1 MSHYIPIVSNLC
13 GQLLVATPQMS
24 DDRFHRAVIYMCQHD
39 SESAMGLII
48 NQQMEDVTFDDLV
61 EKLELD
67 TIHHTEIQTEARPI
81 FLGGPVEP
89 RRGYILHS
97 QDQMMPDSISVSED
111 VGLSLHID
119 MLQDI
124 ASGLGPMQAKI
135 MLGYT
140 GWSAGQLE
148 AEMRENMW
156 FHLPAMPDLIF
167 TEDCRHMWEL
177 SLQLAGVNAGSL
189 SPMAGNA

>member
-1 MSHYIPIVSNLC
+1 MSPYIPIVSNLC

-39 SESAMGLII
+39 SDSAMGLII
-48 NQQMEDVTFDDLV
+48 NQQMDDVTFDDLV
-61 EKLELD
+61 EKLELE
-67 TIHHTEIQTEARPI
+67 TMRPTEARPV
-81 FLGGPVEP
+81 FQGGPVEP

-97 QDQMMPDSISVSED
+97 QDQMMPDSIAISEEI
-111 VGLSLHID
+111 GLSLHVD

-124 ASGLGPMQAKI
+124 AHGLGPLQAKI

-156 FHLPAMPDLIF
+156 FHLPAITDLIF
-167 TEDCRHMWEL
+167 TEDCSHMWEL